1 MRLLSLD
8 IPDNHAELARWLE
21 CHLVGLE
28 LRDFIVELEA
38 ISETQKVHSN
48 LTELLGKELPSV
60 LESGLVV
67 LSPIHLRALLA
78 NPKVLFELQ
87 ERVLIDGGGH
97 WESLPISDVHQQAVN
112 RGWERLQTTEPSA
125 PTKPAWQQRSLQSAA
140 AIAAMVIFGGGIVW
154 LNQPPAGPS
163 WGWDRPGALTV
174 ELSGQEYLNHLA
186 DSADEWFKKPRDT
199 KVALAKRL
207 SDFRH
212 GCDTLI
218 EAPHRQLSD
227 ENRQWLVE
235 KCKAWSGKLDDHLTA
250 LSAGDSVAKVSQA
263 ADETI
268 NKLILAMRTRATQV

>member
-1 MRLLSLD
+1 VRLLSLD

-28 LRDFIVELEA
+28 LRDLIVELEA
-38 ISETQKVHSN
+38 ISETQKVHST
-48 LTELLGKELPSV
+48 LTDLLGKGLSSV
-60 LESGLVV
+60 LESGLGV
-67 LSPIHLRALLA
+67 LSPIQLRALLA
-78 NPKVLFELQ
+78 NPTVLFELQ

-97 WESLPISDVHQQAVN
+97 WESVPISAAHQRAVH
-112 RGWERLQTTEPSA
+112 RGWERLQTLASA
-125 PTKPAWQQRSLQSAA
+125 SQGKPRIQQRRTLQSVAA
-140 AIAAMVIFGGGIVW
+140 VAAMVVFGGIVW
-154 LNQPPAGPS
+154 LNQPPTGPS

-186 DSADEWFKKPRDT
+186 DSASEWFKKPRDT

-218 EAPHRQLSD
+218 EARHSQLAD
-227 ENRQWLVE
+227 VDRQWLVG

-250 LSAGDSVAKVSQA
+250 LSTGDSVANVSQA

>member
-8 IPDNHAELARWLE
+8 ILDNHAELARWLE

-28 LRDFIVELEA
+28 LRDLIVELEA
-38 ISETQKVHSN
+38 ISETQKVHSS
-48 LTELLGKELPSV
+48 LTNLLGRELSSV

-67 LSPIHLRALLA
+67 LSPIQLRALLA
-78 NPKVLFELQ
+78 NPTVLFELQ

-112 RGWERLQTTEPSA
+112 RGWERLQTAEASA
-125 PTKPAWQQRSLQSAA
+125 PTKPAWQQRSLQRVAA
-140 AIAAMVIFGGGIVW
+140 VAAMVIFGGIVW

-186 DSADEWFKKPRDT
+186 DSASEWFKKPRDT

-218 EAPHRQLSD
+218 EAQHPQLID
-227 ENRQWLVE
+227 EDRRWLVD

-250 LSAGDSVAKVSQA
+250 LSTGDSVANVSQA

-268 NKLILAMRTRATQV
+268 NKLILAMRTHADQA

>member
-21 CHLVGLE
+21 SHLVGLE
-28 LRDFIVELEA
+28 LRDLIVELEA
-38 ISETQKVHSN
+38 ISETQKVHSTLTDLFGKN
-48 LTELLGKELPSV
+48 LSSV
-60 LESGLVV
+60 LESGLGV
-67 LSPIHLRALLA
+67 LSPIQLRALLA
-78 NPKVLFELQ
+78 NPTVLFELQ
-87 ERVLIDGGGH
+87 ERVLIDGGDH
-97 WESLPISDVHQQAVN
+97 WESVPISNVHQQAVN
-112 RGWERLQTTEPSA
+112 RGWERLQPPA
-125 PTKPAWQQRSLQSAA
+125 RVKPVRQRRSLQRLAAVA
-140 AIAAMVIFGGGIVW
+140 AIVIFGGIVW

-186 DSADEWFKKPRDT
+186 DSASEWFKKPRDT
-199 KVALAKRL
+199 KVALTKRL

-218 EAPHRQLSD
+218 EAPHRQLSHED
-227 ENRQWLVE
+227 RQWLVE

-250 LSAGDSVAKVSQA
+250 LSAGESVAIVSQS

-268 NKLILAMRTRATQV
+268 NKLILAMRTRAALG